1 MFFLPVIIRSNL
13 HLTIFSCKRLS
24 RQAFALDVED
34 GFCSNKIGR
43 TIAAF
48 IAIDCVADLEVK
60 ALNNF
65 AAENGRV
72 SGTQVIN
79 EWVEGV
85 ARRQRFQCRAGQG
98 M

>member
-1 MFFLPVIIRSNL
+1 M
-13 HLTIFSCKRLS
+13 
-24 RQAFALDVED
+24 ED
-34 GFCSNKIGR
+34 GFCSNRIGR

-48 IAIDCVADLEVK
+48 IAIDYVADLEAK

-65 AAENGRV
+65 AVENGRV

-85 ARRQRFQCRAGQG
+85 AHRQRFWCRAGQG